1 MLGSSMR
8 RRLGP
13 GAECGVGCR
22 TAQCR
27 RNSSRAERGVCHGIQ
42 RILSEFTPSALFLS
56 QLTIS
61 SLPSPCNNW
70 PMTTPPLASETIYR
84 CKYREV
90 STLISF
96 GGAVWAFRLTSGAG
110 ADRLAYTLTK

>member
-1 MLGSSMR
+1 
-8 RRLGP
+8 
-13 GAECGVGCR
+13 
-22 TAQCR
+22 
-27 RNSSRAERGVCHGIQ
+27 
-42 RILSEFTPSALFLS
+42 
-56 QLTIS
+56 
-61 SLPSPCNNW
+61 
-70 PMTTPPLASETIYR
+70 MTTPSLASETIYR